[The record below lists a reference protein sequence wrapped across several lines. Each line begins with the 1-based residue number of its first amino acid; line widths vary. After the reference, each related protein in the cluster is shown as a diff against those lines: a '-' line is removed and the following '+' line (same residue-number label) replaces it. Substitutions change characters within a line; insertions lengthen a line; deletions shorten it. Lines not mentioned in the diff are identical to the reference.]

1 MPKGGKHYSNL
12 QPRFSMAY
20 NWGRDVVSLDISR
33 MAQFYHYFR
42 FYGMDFPTDLRMPS
56 INQFKPQTSV
66 HTELGWKHYLN
77 GGYTNA
83 SIYYKQRDKILFV
96 NPEAYYSSEN
106 WKNFLLEG
114 RGESY
119 GLKLSFSKAGRRYQ
133 CRQPIHGPKV
143 LSHILVLGKDTTY
156 HHYMIFPMS
165 LTLPYLID

>member
-66 HTELGWKHYLN
+66 HTELGWKHYLMEDIQMHPYITNN
-77 GGYTNA
+77 G
-83 SIYYKQRDKILFV
+83 IK
-96 NPEAYYSSEN
+96 
-106 WKNFLLEG
+106 
-114 RGESY
+114 SY
-119 GLKLSFSKAGRRYQ
+119 L
-133 CRQPIHGPKV
+133 
-143 LSHILVLGKDTTY
+143 
-156 HHYMIFPMS
+156 
-165 LTLPYLID
+165 